1 MLAIIQRT
9 HGGPDV
15 LETVE
20 VARPQPGPGEVLVR
34 VAATSVNAADW
45 KVREGQVR
53 ELGSMPLTLGL
64 DVSGIVEEVGSGVE
78 RFQVGDAVY
87 GMVMGGANAEYLVA
101 QAYTLAL
108 KPASLDHIHA
118 AALPVAASTAWQ
130 ALAAVG
136 AGQRILVHAAA
147 GGVGHLAVQIAK
159 HRGAYVIGTARTANH
174 EYLRELGIDEV
185 IDYTAVDFADTV
197 GDIDVV
203 LDLVGGEYG
212 SRSLRVLRPNGR
224 YLDMQG
230 SAAEADPRVE
240 TDPRYE
246 RFYVEPSGVSL
257 REITTMV
264 DRGYLRVTIDQVL
277 PLADVAKAHQLSESG
292 RVRGKIVLTA
302 WNSPA

>member
-9 HGGPDV
+9 FGGPDV
-15 LETVE
+15 LEMVE

-45 KVREGQVR
+45 KVRAGQVPV
-53 ELGSMPLTLGL
+53 LGNPPLTLGL
-64 DVSGIVEEVGSGVE
+64 DVSGIVEELGSGVD
-78 RFQVGDAVY
+78 RFQLGDAVH

-101 QAYTLAL
+101 QAHTLAL

-136 AGQRILVHAAA
+136 AGQRVLVHAAA
-147 GGVGHLAVQIAK
+147 GGVGHLAVEIAK
-159 HRGAYVIGTARTANH
+159 HRGAYVIGTARAANH

-203 LDLVGGEYG
+203 VDLVGGEYG
-212 SRSLRVLRPNGR
+212 SRSLRVLGPNGR

-230 SAAEADPRVE
+230 PASETDPRDE
-240 TDPRYE
+240 GDPRYE

-257 REITTMV
+257 REIAIMV
-264 DRGYLRVTIDQVL
+264 DRGHLRVSVDQVL